1 MNKILIING
10 PNINML
16 GQREKDIYGDASYEE
31 LNEKLKE
38 NAGKLGMELDIFQ
51 SNHEGGIVDR
61 IQTAADEYPL
71 IILNAGAFTHTS
83 IAIRDALL
91 AVDIPFIEV
100 HISNVFSREEF
111 RQVSYLSDI
120 AEGVIA
126 GFGAYSYF
134 LALDAASG
142 FFAST
147 EEQG

>member
-1 MNKILIING
+1 MEKILIING

-16 GQREKDIYGDASYEE
+16 GRREKDIYGDANYEE

-38 NAGKLGMELDIFQ
+38 NAGKLGMELDVFQ
-51 SNHEGGIVDR
+51 SNHEGEIVDR
-61 IQTAADEYPL
+61 IQTAVDEYPL

-91 AVDIPFIEV
+91 AADIPFIEV

-147 EEQG
+147 EEQE

>member
-38 NAGKLGMELDIFQ
+38 NAGKLGMDLDIFQ